1 MASSELPMAG
11 RGYFKAHGLGNDY
24 LVFASGTAWTLHPAA
39 VQAVCHRW
47 EGVGSDG
54 IVLELPRRGEV
65 RRLRMFNPDGSE
77 FERSGNGLRIY
88 ATFLAATGAVGG
100 DEVFRVEV
108 GGGVVGM
115 RVHGRTEDGQ
125 HDVSVE
131 MGRVSF
137 DPDAVGLDGEAL
149 DAEGRI
155 RLPGGSVVITP
166 VSVGNPHCVVFTED
180 LSDRA
185 LHELGPALAT
195 HAAFGNGTNV
205 QLARP
210 AGEAAVR
217 IRIWE
222 RGVGPTSASGT
233 SSCAA
238 AAAAVHKGLLR
249 PGPVAVLMD
258 GGRFDVGVTEQFEVT
273 LRGPVQEVGTGEL
286 APGFCVGLER
296 RRP

>member
-1 MASSELPMAG
+1 MVTGSELPMAS

-54 IVLELPRRGEV
+54 IVLELPRRGDV

-77 FERSGNGLRIY
+77 FERSGNGLRVY
-88 ATFLAATGAVGG
+88 ATFLAATGAVGK
-100 DEVFRVEV
+100 EPFRVEV
-108 GGGVVGM
+108 GGEVVGM
-115 RVHGRTEDGQ
+115 RVHGRTDDGT

-137 DPDAVGLDGEAL
+137 DPVAVGLEAEAL
-149 DAEGRI
+149 DEKGRI
-155 RLPGGSVVITP
+155 RVPGGPVAIAP

-185 LHELGPALAT
+185 LHQLGPALAT
-195 HAAFGNGTNV
+195 HSAFGNGTNV
-205 QLARP
+205 QLAWP

-222 RGVGPTSASGT
+222 RGVGPTTASGT
-233 SSCAA
+233 SSCAV
-238 AAAAVHKGLLR
+238 AAAAVQKGLLR

-258 GGRFDVGVTEQFEVT
+258 GGRFDVEVTEGFEVT

-286 APGFCVGLER
+286 ARSFCAGLER